1 MAERR
6 DAAVKKAGLKKSVKK
21 KIGAKKKTTTNNG
34 GAAAQDFQSV
44 FEALRQLLSV
54 YEDRLACK
62 SPNPGYYFLES
73 TTPTHKKRPMAFAAV
88 RTEKNYV
95 SYHLVP
101 VYAAPELGKSM
112 SPELKKRMQG
122 KGCFNFTTVDEKL
135 FRELALL
142 TEAGYKNFKNR
153 NWL

>member
-1 MAERR
+1 MTKAK
-6 DAAVKKAGLKKSVKK
+6 AKKATKK
-21 KIGAKKKTTTNNG
+21 KLSAKKKSAAKVR
-34 GAAAQDFQSV
+34 GAAAEDFQSV
-44 FEALRQLLSV
+44 FAALRQLLSA

-62 SPNPGYYFLES
+62 TPSPGYYYLES
-73 TTPTHKKRPMAFAAV
+73 TTPTYKKRRMAFAAV
-88 RTEKNYV
+88 RTGKNYV

-101 VYAAPELGKSM
+101 VYAAPELGKNM
-112 SPELKKRMQG
+112 SPELKRRMQG
-122 KGCFNFTTVDEKL
+122 KGCFNFITVDDTL

>member
-21 KIGAKKKTTTNNG
+21 KVAAKKKPATKNG
-34 GAAAQDFQSV
+34 GAAAQDLQSV
-44 FEALRQLLSV
+44 FDALRQLLSV
-54 YEDRLACK
+54 YEDRLASK
-62 SPNPGYYFLES
+62 SPNPGYYYLES
-73 TTPTHKKRPMAFAAV
+73 TTPSNKKRPMAFAAV
-88 RTEKNYV
+88 RTGKNYV

-101 VYAAPELGKSM
+101 VYAAPELGKNM

-122 KGCFNFTTVDEKL
+122 KGCFNFTTVDERL
-135 FRELALL
+135 FRELESL
-142 TEAGYKNFKNR
+142 TEAGYKNFKKR

>member
-1 MAERR
+1 MAQKRG
-6 DAAVKKAGLKKSVKK
+6 APVSKAGKKKSANKK
-21 KIGAKKKTTTNNG
+21 LSTKEK
-34 GAAAQDFQSV
+34 AATKNRGPARQNFQSV
-44 FEALRQLLSV
+44 FDALRQLLSV

-62 SPNPGYYFLES
+62 SPKSDYYYLES
-73 TTPTHKKRPMAFAAV
+73 TTPRNKKRPMAFAGV

-101 VYAAPELGKSM
+101 VYAAPELGKNM
-112 SPELKKRMQG
+112 SPELKRRMQG

-135 FRELALL
+135 FQELASL

>member
-1 MAERR
+1 MTKAK
-6 DAAVKKAGLKKSVKK
+6 AKKATKK
-21 KIGAKKKTTTNNG
+21 KLSAKKKTEAEVR
-34 GAAAQDFQSV
+34 GAAPEDFQSV
-44 FEALRQLLSV
+44 FDALRQLLSV

-62 SPNPGYYFLES
+62 SPNPGYYYLES

-88 RTEKNYV
+88 RTGKNYV

-101 VYAAPELGKSM
+101 VYAAPELGNSM

-122 KGCFNFTTVDEKL
+122 KGCFNFTTVDETL
-135 FRELALL
+135 FRELESL
-142 TEAGYKNFKNR
+142 TEAGYKNFKKR